1 MTAVNKFFNR
11 SIVSIRDF
19 TIDDFNY
26 LFDLTDKI
34 QTLSSNERGEIAKG
48 LILGYIFY
56 EYSTRTRLSF
66 ESAMASI
73 GGRSLGISDI
83 ESSSIMKGE
92 SYADTIKT
100 ISLYS
105 DVILIRHPSDG
116 SSRYASEVSNKPI
129 INGGSGSEE
138 HPTQAMLDVY
148 TIFKEKKKI
157 NGLTI
162 GIIGDLKYG
171 RTVYSLIYALSNYD
185 VNIHLVSPSM
195 LKIRAESI
203 YDISTNMKM
212 FYHTELTDDLLN
224 KLDVIYVTRIQK
236 ERFPDLQ
243 EYKKIQGLYAIDE
256 NILKKSKPDVSIL
269 HPLPRVEEISP
280 SVDNTANAV
289 YFKQASYGKELR
301 SALLAALL
309 HENPF

>member
-1 MTAVNKFFNR
+1 MTDNKFFKR

-19 TIDDFNY
+19 TVDDFTY
-26 LFDLTDKI
+26 LFDLTDRI
-34 QTLSSNERGEIAKG
+34 QTLTTNERGEIAKG

-83 ESSSIMKGE
+83 DSSSIMKGE

-105 DVILIRHPSDG
+105 DVVLIRHPSDG
-116 SSRYASEVSNKPI
+116 SSRYASEISDKPV

-148 TIFKEKKKI
+148 TIFKEKKRVD
-157 NGLTI
+157 GLSI

-195 LKIRAESI
+195 LKIRNESI
-203 YDISTNMKM
+203 YDIANNVKM
-212 FYHTELTDDLLN
+212 SHHTELTDDLL
-224 KLDVIYVTRIQK
+224 KELDVMYVTRIQR

-243 EYKKIQGLYAIDE
+243 EYKKIQGLYTIDE
-256 NILKKSKPDVSIL
+256 NVLKRSKSDVSIL
-269 HPLPRVEEISP
+269 HPLPRVDEIS
-280 SVDNTANAV
+280 SSIDNTKNAV

-301 SALLAALL
+301 SALLSALL
-309 HENPF
+309 HEKPF

>member
-1 MTAVNKFFNR
+1 MTENKFYNR
-11 SIVSIRDF
+11 NIISIRDF
-19 TIDDFNY
+19 NAHDFTY

-34 QTLSSNERGEIAKG
+34 QTLTSRERGEIAKG
-48 LILGYIFY
+48 LILGYVFY

-73 GGRSLGISDI
+73 GGRSLGISDVD
-83 ESSSIMKGE
+83 SSSIMKGE

-105 DVILIRHPSDG
+105 DIVLIRHPSDG
-116 SSRYASEVSNKPI
+116 SSKYASEISEKPV

-138 HPTQAMLDVY
+138 HPTQAMLDIY
-148 TIFKEKKKI
+148 TIFKEKKRI
-157 NGLTI
+157 DGLSI

-171 RTVYSLIYALSNYD
+171 RTVYSLLYALSNYNVD
-185 VNIHLVSPSM
+185 VHLISPAI
-195 LKIRAESI
+195 LKIRNESI
-203 YDISTNMKM
+203 YDISSKINL
-212 FYHTELTDDLLN
+212 FHHTELSDNLLN
-224 KLDVIYVTRIQK
+224 KLDVMYVTRIQR

-243 EYKKIQGLYAIDE
+243 EYKKIQGLYTIDE
-256 NILKKSKPDVSIL
+256 NVLKKSKVDISIL
-269 HPLPRVEEISP
+269 HPLPRMNEISP
-280 SVDNTANAV
+280 SIDGTVNAL

-301 SALLAALL
+301 SALLSALL

>member
-1 MTAVNKFFNR
+1 MTDNKFFKR

-19 TIDDFNY
+19 TVDDFTY
-26 LFDLTDKI
+26 LFDLTDRI
-34 QTLSSNERGEIAKG
+34 QTLTTNERGEIAKG
-48 LILGYIFY
+48 LILGYVFY

-83 ESSSIMKGE
+83 DSSSIMKGE

-105 DVILIRHPSDG
+105 DVVLIRHPSDG
-116 SSRYASEVSNKPI
+116 SSRYASEISDKPI

-148 TIFKEKKKI
+148 TIFKEKKRVD
-157 NGLTI
+157 GLSI

-185 VNIHLVSPSM
+185 VNIHLVSPPM
-195 LKIRAESI
+195 LKIRNESI
-203 YDISTNMKM
+203 YDIANNVKM
-212 FYHTELTDDLLN
+212 SHHTELTDDLL
-224 KLDVIYVTRIQK
+224 KELDVMYVTRIQR

-243 EYKKIQGLYAIDE
+243 EYKKIQGLYTIDE
-256 NILKKSKPDVSIL
+256 SVLKRSKSDVSIL
-269 HPLPRVEEISP
+269 HPLPRVDEIS
-280 SVDNTANAV
+280 SSIDNTKNAV

-301 SALLAALL
+301 SALLSALL
-309 HENPF
+309 HEKPF

>member
-1 MTAVNKFFNR
+1 MTDNKFFKR

-19 TIDDFNY
+19 TVDDFTY
-26 LFDLTDKI
+26 LFDLTDRI
-34 QTLSSNERGEIAKG
+34 QTLTTNERGEIAKG

-83 ESSSIMKGE
+83 DSSSIMKGE

-105 DVILIRHPSDG
+105 DVVLIRHPSDG
-116 SSRYASEVSNKPI
+116 SSRYASEISDKPV

-148 TIFKEKKKI
+148 TIFKEKKRVD
-157 NGLTI
+157 GLSI

-171 RTVYSLIYALSNYD
+171 RNVYSLIYALSKYY

-195 LKIRAESI
+195 LKIRNESI
-203 YDISTNMKM
+203 YDIANNVEMSH
-212 FYHTELTDDLLN
+212 HTELTDDLL
-224 KLDVIYVTRIQK
+224 KELDVMYVTRIQR

-243 EYKKIQGLYAIDE
+243 EYKKIQGLYTIDE
-256 NILKKSKPDVSIL
+256 NVLKRSKSDVSIL
-269 HPLPRVEEISP
+269 HPMPRVDEIS
-280 SVDNTANAV
+280 SSIDNTKNAV

-301 SALLAALL
+301 SALLSALL
-309 HENPF
+309 HEKPF

>member
-1 MTAVNKFFNR
+1 MTNNKFFKR

-19 TIDDFNY
+19 TVDDFTY
-26 LFDLTDKI
+26 LFDLTDRI
-34 QTLSSNERGEIAKG
+34 QSLTTNERGEIAKG

-73 GGRSLGISDI
+73 GGRSLGISDVD
-83 ESSSIMKGE
+83 SSSIMKGE

-105 DVILIRHPSDG
+105 DVVLIRHPSDG
-116 SSRYASEVSNKPI
+116 SSRYASEISDKPV

-148 TIFKEKKKI
+148 TIFKEKKRVD
-157 NGLTI
+157 GLSI

-195 LKIRAESI
+195 LRIRNESI
-203 YDISTNMKM
+203 YDIANNVKM
-212 FYHTELTDDLLN
+212 SHHTELTDDLL
-224 KLDVIYVTRIQK
+224 KELDVMYVTRIQR

-243 EYKKIQGLYAIDE
+243 EYKKIQGLYTIDE
-256 NILKKSKPDVSIL
+256 NVLKRSKSDVSIL
-269 HPLPRVEEISP
+269 HPLPRVDEIS
-280 SVDNTANAV
+280 SSIDNTKNAV

-301 SALLAALL
+301 SALLSALL
-309 HENPF
+309 HEKPF

>member
-1 MTAVNKFFNR
+1 MTDNKFFKR

-19 TIDDFNY
+19 TVDDFTY
-26 LFDLTDKI
+26 LFDLTDRI
-34 QTLSSNERGEIAKG
+34 QTLTTNERGEIAKG

-73 GGRSLGISDI
+73 GGRSLGISDVD
-83 ESSSIMKGE
+83 SSSIMKGE

-105 DVILIRHPSDG
+105 DVVLIRHPSDG
-116 SSRYASEVSNKPI
+116 SSRYASEISDKPV

-148 TIFKEKKKI
+148 TIFKEKKRI
-157 NGLTI
+157 DGLSI

-195 LKIRAESI
+195 LKIRHESI
-203 YDISTNMKM
+203 YDIANNVKM
-212 FYHTELTDDLLN
+212 FHHTELTDNLLQE
-224 KLDVIYVTRIQK
+224 LDVMYVTRIQR
-236 ERFPDLQ
+236 ERFPDLH
-243 EYKKIQGLYAIDE
+243 EYKKIQELYTIDE
-256 NILKKSKPDVSIL
+256 NV
-269 HPLPRVEEISP
+269 
-280 SVDNTANAV
+280 
-289 YFKQASYGKELR
+289 
-301 SALLAALL
+301 
-309 HENPF
+309 

>member
-1 MTAVNKFFNR
+1 MAKNRFFNR
-11 SIVSIRDF
+11 NVVSIRDF
-19 TIDDFNY
+19 DQDDFAY
-26 LFDLTDKI
+26 LFDITDKI
-34 QTLSSNERGEIAKG
+34 STLKSKERGEIAKG

-66 ESAMASI
+66 ESAMCSI
-73 GGRSLGISDI
+73 GGRSLGISDVD
-83 ESSSIMKGE
+83 SSSIMKGE

-116 SSRYASEVSNKPI
+116 SSRYACEISQKPV

-138 HPTQAMLDVY
+138 HPTQAMLDIY

-157 NGLTI
+157 DGLSI
-162 GIIGDLKYG
+162 GIVGDLKYG

-185 VNIHLVSPSM
+185 VDIHLVSPAV
-195 LKIRAESI
+195 LKIRSESI
-203 YDISTNMKM
+203 YDVSRKVSMQ
-212 FYHTELTDDLLN
+212 HHLELSDDLLQ
-224 KLDVIYVTRIQK
+224 KLDIIYVTRIQR

-243 EYKKIQGLYAIDE
+243 EYNKIQGLYTIDE

-269 HPLPRVEEISP
+269 HPLPRVDEISP
-280 SVDNTANAV
+280 SIDNTVNAL
-289 YFKQASYGKELR
+289 YFKQAAYGKELR
-301 SALLAALL
+301 AALLSILL

>member
-1 MTAVNKFFNR
+1 MAKNRFFNR
-11 SIVSIRDF
+11 NVVSIRDF
-19 TIDDFNY
+19 NQDDFAY
-26 LFDLTDKI
+26 LFDVTDKI
-34 QTLSSNERGEIAKG
+34 RTLKSKERGEIAKG

-66 ESAMASI
+66 ESAMSSI
-73 GGRSLGISDI
+73 GGRSLGISDVD
-83 ESSSIMKGE
+83 SSSIMKGE

-116 SSRYASEVSNKPI
+116 SSRYACEISQKPV

-138 HPTQAMLDVY
+138 HPTQAMLDIY

-157 NGLTI
+157 DGLSI
-162 GIIGDLKYG
+162 AIVGDLKYG
-171 RTVYSLIYALSNYD
+171 RTVYSLIYALSNYNVD
-185 VNIHLVSPSM
+185 IHLVSPAV
-195 LKIRAESI
+195 LKIRNESI
-203 YDISTNMKM
+203 YDISRKVNMQ
-212 FYHTELTDDLLN
+212 HHLELSEDLLQ
-224 KLDVIYVTRIQK
+224 KLDIIYVTRIQR

-243 EYKKIQGLYAIDE
+243 EYNKIQGLYTIDE

-269 HPLPRVEEISP
+269 HPLPRVDEISP
-280 SVDNTANAV
+280 SIDNTANAL
-289 YFKQASYGKELR
+289 YFKQAAYGKELR
-301 SALLAALL
+301 AALLSVLL

>member
-1 MTAVNKFFNR
+1 MTTNKFYNR
-11 SIVSIRDF
+11 SIISIRDF

-34 QTLSSNERGEIAKG
+34 QLLTSKERGEIAKG
-48 LILGYIFY
+48 LILGYAFY
-56 EYSTRTRLSF
+56 EFSTRTRLSF

-83 ESSSIMKGE
+83 DSSSIMKGE
-92 SYADTIKT
+92 SYGDTIKT

-116 SSRYASEVSNKPI
+116 SSRYAAEISDKPV

-138 HPTQAMLDVY
+138 HPTQAMLDLY
-148 TIFKEKKKI
+148 TIFKEKNKI
-157 NGLTI
+157 NGLSI

-185 VNIHLVSPSM
+185 VNLYLISPSV
-195 LKIRAESI
+195 LKVRSESLYGI
-203 YDISTNMKM
+203 ANNMQM
-212 FYHTELTDDLLN
+212 YYHSELTDDILK
-224 KLDVIYVTRIQK
+224 KLDVIYVTRIQR

-243 EYKKIQGLYAIDE
+243 EYKKIQGLYTVDE
-256 NILKKSKPDVSIL
+256 NTLKKSKPDVSIL
-269 HPLPRVEEISP
+269 HPLPRVDEIST
-280 SVDNTANAV
+280 SIDNTPNAV
-289 YFKQASYGKELR
+289 YFRQASYGKELR
-301 SALLAALL
+301 AALLAALL
-309 HENPF
+309 HDNPF

>member
-1 MTAVNKFFNR
+1 MPVNKFFNR
-11 SIVSIRDF
+11 NIISIRDF
-19 TIDDFNY
+19 TVDDFTY

-34 QTLSSNERGEIAKG
+34 QTLTSKERGEIAKG

-56 EYSTRTRLSF
+56 EHSTRTRLSF

-83 ESSSIMKGE
+83 DSSSIMKGE

-116 SSRYASEVSNKPI
+116 SSRYASEISNKPV

-138 HPTQAMLDVY
+138 HPTQAMLDIY
-148 TIFKEKKKI
+148 TIFKEKKRI
-157 NGLTI
+157 NGLSM

-171 RTVYSLIYALSNYD
+171 RTVYSLLYGLSSYNLD
-185 VNIHLVSPSM
+185 VHLVSPPI
-195 LKIRAESI
+195 LKIRSESI
-203 YDISTNMKM
+203 YDLSNNLKIFHHS
-212 FYHTELTDDLLN
+212 ELTDDLLK
-224 KLDVIYVTRIQK
+224 KLDVIYVTRMQK

-243 EYKKIQGLYAIDE
+243 EYKKIQGLYTIDE
-256 NILKKSKPDVSIL
+256 NTLKNTKSDVIIL
-269 HPLPRVEEISP
+269 HPLPRVDEISQTI
-280 SVDNTANAV
+280 DNTVNAV

-301 SALLAALL
+301 SALLSALL

>member
-1 MTAVNKFFNR
+1 MTDNKFFKR

-19 TIDDFNY
+19 TVDDFTY
-26 LFDLTDKI
+26 LFDLTDRI
-34 QTLSSNERGEIAKG
+34 QTLTTNERGEIAKG

-83 ESSSIMKGE
+83 DSSSIMKGE

-105 DVILIRHPSDG
+105 DVVLIRHPSDG
-116 SSRYASEVSNKPI
+116 SSRYASEISDKPV

-148 TIFKEKKKI
+148 TIFKEKKRVD
-157 NGLTI
+157 GLSI

-185 VNIHLVSPSM
+185 VNIHLVSPPM
-195 LKIRAESI
+195 LKIRNESI
-203 YDISTNMKM
+203 YDIANNVKLSH
-212 FYHTELTDDLLN
+212 HTELTDDLL
-224 KLDVIYVTRIQK
+224 KELDVMYVTRIQR

-243 EYKKIQGLYAIDE
+243 EYKKIQGLYTIDE
-256 NILKKSKPDVSIL
+256 NVLKRSKSDVSIL
-269 HPLPRVEEISP
+269 HPLPRVDEIS
-280 SVDNTANAV
+280 SSIDNTKNAV

-301 SALLAALL
+301 SALLSALL
-309 HENPF
+309 HEKPF

>member
-1 MTAVNKFFNR
+1 MTGNKFFNR
-11 SIVSIRDF
+11 NIISIRDF
-19 TIDDFNY
+19 TVDDFTY

-34 QTLSSNERGEIAKG
+34 QTLSSSERGEIAKG
-48 LILGYIFY
+48 LILGYVFY

-83 ESSSIMKGE
+83 DSSSIMKGE

-116 SSRYASEVSNKPI
+116 SSRYASEISDKPV

-138 HPTQAMLDVY
+138 HPTQAMLDMY

-157 NGLTI
+157 NGLTV

-171 RTVYSLIYALSNYD
+171 RTVYSLIYALSLYD
-185 VNIHLVSPSM
+185 VNIHLISPAT
-195 LKIRAESI
+195 LKIRNESI
-203 YDISTNMKM
+203 YDISNKVEM
-212 FYHTELTDDLLN
+212 FNHTELTDDLLK

-243 EYKKIQGLYAIDE
+243 EYKKIQGLYTIDE
-256 NILKKSKPDVSIL
+256 SILKRSKSDVSIL
-269 HPLPRVEEISP
+269 HPLPRVDEISP
-280 SVDNTANAV
+280 SIDNTMNAV

-301 SALLAALL
+301 AALLSALL
-309 HENPF
+309 HEEPF

>member
-203 YDISTNMKM
+203 YDISNNMKM

-256 NILKKSKPDVSIL
+256 NVLKKSKPDVSIL

-280 SVDNTANAV
+280 SVDNTTNAV

>member
-1 MTAVNKFFNR
+1 MTDNKFFKR

-19 TIDDFNY
+19 TVDDFTY
-26 LFDLTDKI
+26 LFDLTDRI
-34 QTLSSNERGEIAKG
+34 QTLTTNERGEIAKG
-48 LILGYIFY
+48 LILGYVFY

-83 ESSSIMKGE
+83 DSSSIMKGE

-105 DVILIRHPSDG
+105 DVVLIRHPSDG
-116 SSRYASEVSNKPI
+116 SSRYASEISDKPI

-148 TIFKEKKKI
+148 TIFKEKKRVD
-157 NGLTI
+157 GLSI

-195 LKIRAESI
+195 LKIRNESI
-203 YDISTNMKM
+203 YDIANNVKM
-212 FYHTELTDDLLN
+212 THHTELTDDLLN
-224 KLDVIYVTRIQK
+224 ELDVMYVTRIQR

-243 EYKKIQGLYAIDE
+243 EYKKIQGLYTIDE
-256 NILKKSKPDVSIL
+256 NVLKRSKSNVSIL
-269 HPLPRVEEISP
+269 HPLPRVDEIS
-280 SVDNTANAV
+280 SSIDNTKNAV

-301 SALLAALL
+301 SALLSALL
-309 HENPF
+309 HEKPF

>member
-1 MTAVNKFFNR
+1 MPSNKFFNR
-11 SIVSIRDF
+11 SIISIRDF
-19 TIDDFNY
+19 TIDDFAY

-34 QTLSSNERGEIAKG
+34 QSLTSNERGEIAKG

-73 GGRSLGISDI
+73 GGRSLGISNID
-83 ESSSIMKGE
+83 SSSIMKGE

-105 DVILIRHPSDG
+105 DVVLIRHPSDG
-116 SSRYASEVSNKPI
+116 SSRYASEISDKPV

-138 HPTQAMLDVY
+138 HPTQAMLDIY
-148 TIFKEKKKI
+148 TIFKEKKRI
-157 NGLTI
+157 NGLSI
-162 GIIGDLKYG
+162 GIVGDLKYG
-171 RTVYSLIYALSNYD
+171 RTVYSLIYGLSTYD
-185 VNIHLVSPSM
+185 VDIHLVSPSV
-195 LKIRAESI
+195 LKIRSESI
-203 YDISTNMKM
+203 DDIPNNIKM
-212 FYHTELTDDLLN
+212 FNHTELTDDLLK
-224 KLDVIYVTRIQK
+224 KLDVIYVTRIQR

-243 EYKKIQGLYAIDE
+243 EYKKIQGLYTIDE
-256 NILKKSKPDVSIL
+256 NVLKRSKPDVAIL
-269 HPLPRVEEISP
+269 HPLPRVDEISP
-280 SVDNTANAV
+280 SIDNTTNAV

-301 SALLAALL
+301 SALLSALL

>member
-1 MTAVNKFFNR
+1 MTHNKFFKR

-19 TIDDFNY
+19 NVDDFTY
-26 LFDLTDKI
+26 LFDLTDRI
-34 QTLSSNERGEIAKG
+34 QTLTTNERGEIAKG

-83 ESSSIMKGE
+83 DSSSIMKGE

-105 DVILIRHPSDG
+105 DVVLIRHPSDG
-116 SSRYASEVSNKPI
+116 SSRYASEISDKPV
-129 INGGSGSEE
+129 INGGRGSEE

-148 TIFKEKKKI
+148 TIFKEKKRVD
-157 NGLTI
+157 GLSI

-195 LKIRAESI
+195 LKIRNESI
-203 YDISTNMKM
+203 YDIANNVKM
-212 FYHTELTDDLLN
+212 SHHTELTDDLL
-224 KLDVIYVTRIQK
+224 KELDVMYVTRIQR

-243 EYKKIQGLYAIDE
+243 EYKKIQGLYTIDE
-256 NILKKSKPDVSIL
+256 NVLKRSKSDVSIL
-269 HPLPRVEEISP
+269 HPLPRVDEIS
-280 SVDNTANAV
+280 SSIDNTKNAV

-301 SALLAALL
+301 SALLSALL
-309 HENPF
+309 HEKPF

>member
-1 MTAVNKFFNR
+1 MAKNRFFNR
-11 SIVSIRDF
+11 NVVSIRDF
-19 TIDDFNY
+19 NQDDFAY
-26 LFDLTDKI
+26 LFDVTDKI
-34 QTLSSNERGEIAKG
+34 RTLKSKERGEIAKG

-66 ESAMASI
+66 ESAMSSI
-73 GGRSLGISDI
+73 GGRSLGISDVD
-83 ESSSIMKGE
+83 SSSIMKGE

-116 SSRYASEVSNKPI
+116 SSRYACEISQKPV

-138 HPTQAMLDVY
+138 HPTQAMLDIY

-157 NGLTI
+157 DGLSI
-162 GIIGDLKYG
+162 AIVGDLKYG
-171 RTVYSLIYALSNYD
+171 RTVYSLIYALSNYNVD
-185 VNIHLVSPSM
+185 IHLVSPAV
-195 LKIRAESI
+195 LKIRNESI
-203 YDISTNMKM
+203 YDISRKVNMQ
-212 FYHTELTDDLLN
+212 YHLELSEDLLQ
-224 KLDVIYVTRIQK
+224 KLDIIYVTRIQR

-243 EYKKIQGLYAIDE
+243 EYNKIQGLYTIDE

-269 HPLPRVEEISP
+269 HPLPRVDEISP
-280 SVDNTANAV
+280 SIDNTANAL
-289 YFKQASYGKELR
+289 YFKQAAYGKELR
-301 SALLAALL
+301 AALLSVIL